1 MQSYDDLSRFMV
13 FGIQPVERVQALPA
27 LLRVSPLYDASR
39 FRRRQRRRAMPIPL
53 SIIYERSLSVKE
65 ENKNIVLSFRVTPEE
80 KVWIEE
86 HSYRCL
92 ADRDQKSGE

>member
-1 MQSYDDLSRFMV
+1 MMQSYDDLSCCMD

-39 FRRRQRRRAMPIPL
+39 FRRRQRHRAKPIPL

-65 ENKNIVLSFRVTPEE
+65 ENKNIILSFRVTPEE

-86 HSYRCL
+86 HS
-92 ADRDQKSGE
+92 